1 MAKNIIIAILLIVD
15 ICMMIVLLQ
24 VNSNNNTIIRQQYV
38 NQNLAYDYRLT
49 LQNDESRFFPNDIA
63 IEDPQKNQ
71 VFIDSIIGNC
81 PKLVI
86 RYSSLNCHTCIDS
99 LVTNAKNL
107 SQILG
112 RDNICIFAKYHS
124 DSDFRVFWRTNNNY
138 FRIFQAES
146 QITRLDSINKPYM
159 FVLNS
164 NKTISHIFLPHKE
177 IPEMT
182 KWYLDIVTN
191 HIKTAD

>member
-1 MAKNIIIAILLIVD
+1 MLIVD
-15 ICMMIVLLQ
+15 ICMMFFLLQ
-24 VNSNNNTIIRQQYV
+24 ENSNNNTIMRQQYV

-49 LQNDESRFFPNDIA
+49 LQYDECRFFPDDIV
-63 IEDPQKNQ
+63 IEDPQNNQ
-71 VFIDSIIGNC
+71 LFIDSIIDNC
-81 PKLVI
+81 PKLVL

-99 LVTNAKNL
+99 LVTNAQKL
-107 SQILG
+107 SQVLG

-138 FRIFQAES
+138 FRIFQVES

-164 NKTISHIFLPHKE
+164 DNSISHLFLPHKE

-182 KWYLDIVTN
+182 KWYLDVVTEYLTKN
-191 HIKTAD
+191 SR